1 MQTFHKNL
9 AMVDPQTT
17 ALMII
22 DGKVDYEKVNTFYKQ
37 LKTIA
42 EREGHVNVLVEVRKL
57 EGIQNFTALFN
68 DLKTK
73 WFVLRHLRKC
83 AFVTYSE
90 MTDNIVEMT
99 DFLTPG
105 IAIKTFE
112 YDEMQNAVDW
122 IDFPLRDER
131 HGLAIKDMRGYL
143 HLVVY
148 DTLTKADYKLLETV
162 VGRFDTKI
170 SVLLEFADFEGIT
183 PKAFWEDLKLGFK
196 GLGKFKN
203 IAVVHDKNLKTI
215 LEVANFVTP
224 NTQLKL
230 FRYTEIKEAINW
242 LKK

>member
-1 MQTFHKNL
+1 MQPFYNNPT
-9 AMVDPQTT
+9 MIDPKTT
-17 ALMII
+17 ALFIV
-22 DGKVDYEKVNTFYKQ
+22 DGKVDYEKINTFYEQ

-42 EREGHVNVLVEVRKL
+42 EREGHVNILVEVRKL
-57 EGIQNFTALFN
+57 AGFENFVAIFK

-83 AFVTYSE
+83 SIVTYSE
-90 MTDNIVEMT
+90 MLEEIAEMT

-122 IDFPLRDER
+122 IDFPTREER
-131 HGLAIKDMRGYL
+131 HGLAIKDMYSYL

-148 DTLTKADYKLLETV
+148 DRLTKSDYRLLEKTLD
-162 VGRFDTKI
+162 RYDSKI
-170 SVLLEFADFEGIT
+170 SVLLEFADYEGIS

-196 GLGKFKN
+196 GLEKFKN
-203 IAVVHDKNLKTI
+203 IAVVNDKNLKTI
-215 LEVANFVTP
+215 LEVANFITP
-224 NTQLKL
+224 NTELKL
-230 FRYTEIKEAINW
+230 FRYTEIKEAITW